1 MRDYEFVDP
10 DTGEMRS
17 LQTNID
23 IDLIKQYNEWVIGC
37 KLNPPQYTPVEF
49 AEHMET
55 IKKLE
60 ALDRAIAILEARAG
74 IEQVDSEIILRILRN
89 EE

>member
-17 LQTNID
+17 IQTNID
-23 IDLIKQYNEWVIGC
+23 IDLIKQYNEWVIES

-60 ALDRAIAILEARAG
+60 ALDRALEVLEDAALS
-74 IEQVDSEIILRILRN
+74 QVVDSEFILRILRN

>member
-1 MRDYEFVDP
+1 MREYEFVDP

-23 IDLIKQYNEWVIGC
+23 IDLIKQYNEWVIES

-55 IKKLE
+55 IKKLK
-60 ALDRAIAILEARAG
+60 ALEAAITVLEDVG
-74 IEQVDSEIILRILRN
+74 VEQVDSKIILRILRN